1 MEVVLPK
8 EYLELLEGVRED
20 MQLKNLVVEVLLV
33 KAMLVVLQTQPQ
45 EVLVMAEVV
54 EEKVKL
60 ETLMVLVMVG
70 MVQLQI

>member
-1 MEVVLPK
+1 GGGGGGEGGGSSPK

-45 EVLVMAEVV
+45 EL
-54 EEKVKL
+54 
-60 ETLMVLVMVG
+60 
-70 MVQLQI
+70 